1 MYLPIDHLLAE
12 YQADPFVYKK
22 KLRANNSYGLAASE
36 YGVSDL
42 YPVSPLEGDR
52 IYLSMTDLKA
62 QQHVLTAEIEIGS
75 SELVLSLRHLQ
86 SPQAPSALK
95 LLKKLFDHD
104 QNQDERLTQRL
115 ADIFDWYTLVLGD
128 ELENDPPVFVDTY
141 RRLQAVAPQSELA
154 QSLVDY
160 LEDLMNLNDLWPKE
174 LKPKAKPKKQKF

>member
-1 MYLPIDHLLAE
+1 MYLPIDHLLVD
-12 YQADPFVYKK
+12 YQADPFVYTK

-42 YPVSPLEGDR
+42 YPVSPLEGDH
-52 IYLSMTDLKA
+52 IYLIMSDLKA
-62 QQHVLTAEIEIGS
+62 QEHILTAEIEIGS

-95 LLKKLFDHD
+95 LLKKLFDQD
-104 QNQDERLTQRL
+104 QNKDERFAQRL

-128 ELENDPPVFVDTY
+128 ELENDTAVFVDTY
-141 RRLQAVAPQSELA
+141 RRLQAQAPQSELA

-160 LEDLMNLNDLWPKE
+160 LEDLMTINDLWPKD
-174 LKPKAKPKKQKF
+174 LKPKAKKKQAK